1 MVALFRDN
9 YSETLKLLTEKQ
21 RKRIK
26 NNSYDYIILDVQ
38 CTNTM
43 AWIDLSLSNKIPVRK
58 LNRGECSVFDKY
70 TFTDL
75 IFDYERE
82 TGERFYN

>member
-9 YSETLKLLTEKQ
+9 YLETLKLLTEKQ

-26 NNSYDYIILDVQ
+26 NNQYDYIILDVQ

-43 AWIDLSLSNKIPVRK
+43 AWVDLSLSNKIPVSK

-70 TFTDL
+70 TFTHL